1 MKCIS
6 CCRYN
11 GKDYRLYV
19 DLSVEI
25 KGNAWFIL
33 LPSFKITKY
42 MNNRMIPET
51 VREAFKKR
59 IGQYC
64 RGEIH
69 FK

>member
-1 MKCIS
+1 MKCI
-6 CCRYN
+6 CCYHYN
-11 GKDYRLYV
+11 GEDYRLYV

-25 KGNAWFIL
+25 KANSWFIL

-42 MNNRMIPET
+42 MNNRMVPET
-51 VREAFKKR
+51 VREIFERR